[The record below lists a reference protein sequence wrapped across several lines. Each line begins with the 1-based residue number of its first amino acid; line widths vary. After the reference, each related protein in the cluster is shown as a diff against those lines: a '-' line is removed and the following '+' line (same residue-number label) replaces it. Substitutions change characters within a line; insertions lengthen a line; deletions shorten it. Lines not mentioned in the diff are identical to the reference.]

1 VRRWWLTWTLWPRKQ
16 ARRSGG
22 LGQRAFPHG
31 GDGEGVTTLLG
42 RARTHCALSVAYCP
56 HLNLIEGVWPKVKGL
71 LMLRRFY
78 NPVSELKK
86 AVLVALRLLGAAE
99 IHIQVGDTYLCYH

>member
-1 VRRWWLTWTLWPRKQ
+1 
-16 ARRSGG
+16 
-22 LGQRAFPHG
+22 
-31 GDGEGVTTLLG
+31 
-42 RARTHCALSVAYCP
+42 
-56 HLNLIEGVWPKVKGL
+56 
-71 LMLRRFY
+71 MLRRFY